1 MRKSKNKTILSS
13 TTVLVLSIVVGII
26 VWLPQLINDISSLNA
41 WITNLVGL
49 AITILSGAFIFLK
62 NREIRFLKHETL
74 FPFLFILLFIGIAQ
88 TGQVYPK
95 NIQFNVGYVGLICT
109 STAFYRLIYQSNKFM
124 DPWHTMESM
133 MLLSAGSL
141 FMPIL
146 WVFIPIFWL
155 GMEVFNKSSFRC
167 IFSSFMGLITP
178 YILSLGVIYLMEAE
192 DVICEFYEAIK
203 SAYTISLPNN
213 LYAWAGLIIFFISS
227 IIGASSLFNQHDDRR
242 YTHWINNFG
251 GIILLVSIILNFLF
265 YNDGIL
271 NITTAFWA
279 TFLITSYY
287 SNSNNL
293 FSKIFFWLL
302 LIISL
307 GIIVLA

>member
-95 NIQFNVGYVGLICT
+95 NIQFNIGYVGLICT

-124 DPWHTMESM
+124 DPWHT
-133 MLLSAGSL
+133 
-141 FMPIL
+141 MPIL

-307 GIIVLA
+307 GVIVLA